1 VLEQTNSRSHTEGA
15 TTVGQRKK
23 KHPRSLPAYAHQAPQ
38 PPIQNLAQPQTEA
51 QPRRAPEQRMSQRN
65 KLTENITHLPTRP
78 SGQPAERRETS
89 ALFVTESS
97 FQALLPIL
105 AETSPALS
113 TVSGEPPTLSM
124 DEYKQ
129 ALRRETPVPPALTP
143 ATSSRT
149 TPQAIRGN
157 RPAPATSATAMQP
170 RRDRHSSQAEPLLF
184 SRPSWPPANGPFK
197 FGWRDA
203 LRWWLLYPGRMEFLL
218 WLLGSLLL
226 TIVTGALIVA
236 VLWSVGW
243 LHLAVSTSL
252 ILN

>member
-1 VLEQTNSRSHTEGA
+1 MLKGT
-15 TTVGQRKK
+15 TTVGQRQKK
-23 KHPRSLPAYAHQAPQ
+23 YPRSLPAYAHQAPQ

-51 QPRRAPEQRMSQRN
+51 QSWRAPEQ
-65 KLTENITHLPTRP
+65 
-78 SGQPAERRETS
+78 
-89 ALFVTESS
+89 SS
-97 FQALLPIL
+97 LQALSLIL

-124 DEYKQ
+124 HAHKQ
-129 ALRRETPVPPALTP
+129 ALRREMPVPPAITP
-143 ATSSRT
+143 TTSSRT
-149 TPQAIRGN
+149 RPQAVRDD
-157 RPAPATSATAMQP
+157 RPAPATSATTVQS
-170 RRDRHSSQAEPLLF
+170 RRDRRDSQAESLWL
-184 SRPSWPPANGPFK
+184 SRPSWPHANGPFK

-243 LHLAVSTSL
+243 LHLAISTSL

>member
-1 VLEQTNSRSHTEGA
+1 MLKGT

-51 QPRRAPEQRMSQRN
+51 QPRRAPEQQMSQRN
-65 KLTENITHLPTRP
+65 KLTENITRLPTRP
-78 SGQPAERRETS
+78 SGQPSELRETS

-97 FQALLPIL
+97 LQALSLIL

-113 TVSGEPPTLSM
+113 AVSGEPPTL
-124 DEYKQ
+124 DIDVYKQ

-149 TPQAIRGN
+149 TPQAVRDD
-157 RPAPATSATAMQP
+157 RPARATSATAMQP
-170 RRDRHSSQAEPLLF
+170 RRDRRDSQAEPLLF
-184 SRPSWPPANGPFK
+184 SRPSWPHANGPFK

-243 LHLAVSTSL
+243 LHLAISTSL

>member
-1 VLEQTNSRSHTEGA
+1 MLKGT

-23 KHPRSLPAYAHQAPQ
+23 KHPRSLPAYVHQAPQ
-38 PPIQNLAQPQTEA
+38 PPIQNLAQPQAES

-65 KLTENITHLPTRP
+65 KLTENITRLPTRP
-78 SGQPAERRETS
+78 SGQPSERRETS

-97 FQALLPIL
+97 LQALSLIL

-113 TVSGEPPTLSM
+113 AVSGEPSTLNM

-143 ATSSRT
+143 ATPPRT
-149 TPQAIRGN
+149 MSQAVRDD
-157 RPAPATSATAMQP
+157 RPAWATSAAAMQP
-170 RRDRHSSQAEPLLF
+170 RRDRHSSQAEPLLL
-184 SRPSWPPANGPFK
+184 SRPSWPHANGPFK

-243 LHLAVSTSL
+243 LHLAISTSL